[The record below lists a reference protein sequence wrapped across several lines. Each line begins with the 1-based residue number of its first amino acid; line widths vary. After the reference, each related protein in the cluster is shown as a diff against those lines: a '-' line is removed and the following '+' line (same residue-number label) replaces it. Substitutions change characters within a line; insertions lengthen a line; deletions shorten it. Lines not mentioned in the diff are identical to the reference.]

1 MKVRMK
7 WEWVVQVARYG
18 EFWRQARKLLDR
30 GLRTGALAVYRP
42 VLQTKAHVLLIH
54 LLENPEAWKAH
65 LEQFVVLLLVSLFF
79 MTRYP
84 TSSLTGELVLIMAYG
99 YEVQGRDDRKVDI
112 AREMVQLASEIS
124 LPGALL
130 INNLPFCESSPS
142 SCGHSAEGFTLVRYI
157 PEWLPWFSYKP
168 LARYGH
174 DLGDEVMHAPMSFVR
189 ESMVRKNLG
198 NRACFNIRRS
208 LD

>member
-1 MKVRMK
+1 
-7 WEWVVQVARYG
+7 
-18 EFWRQARKLLDR
+18 
-30 GLRTGALAVYRP
+30 
-42 VLQTKAHVLLIH
+42 
-54 LLENPEAWKAH
+54 
-65 LEQFVVLLLVSLFF
+65 
-79 MTRYP
+79 
-84 TSSLTGELVLIMAYG
+84 MAYG

-157 PEWLPWFSYKP
+157 PEWIPWFSYKP
-168 LARYGH
+168 LARYGQ
-174 DLGDEVMHAPMSFVR
+174 DLGNEVRHAPMSFVR
-189 ESMVRKNLG
+189 ESMVRKKLG
-198 NRACFNIRRS
+198 NRASFNIRYS